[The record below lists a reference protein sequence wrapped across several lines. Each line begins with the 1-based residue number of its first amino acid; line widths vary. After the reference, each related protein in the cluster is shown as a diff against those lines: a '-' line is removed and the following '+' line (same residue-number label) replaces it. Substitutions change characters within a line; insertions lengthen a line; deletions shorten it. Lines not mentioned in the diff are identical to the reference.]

1 MLHLVAP
8 HPAAPLQDRER
19 KFLSDLYP
27 THPTGISSFSFFF
40 FTPDFKNLATGC
52 VNMSQGPG
60 IHLHSPENGEH
71 ETAGCF
77 MTIYSPVGGPAPFSA
92 IPRLLEM
99 SFIHII
105 PWVSGKTYP
114 EIWISSA
121 YRKKVCPNGQ
131 FLDKASQSVAHRT

>member
-1 MLHLVAP
+1 
-8 HPAAPLQDRER
+8 
-19 KFLSDLYP
+19 
-27 THPTGISSFSFFF
+27 
-40 FTPDFKNLATGC
+40 LATGC
-52 VNMSQGPG
+52 VNMSQSPG